1 MENEYRKRI
10 ADQLLNECLDSAGA
24 VLVEGPKWC
33 GKTTTALHGSK
44 SVVYLND
51 PQRQIEY
58 KTTIDVDPTLLFVGE
73 TPHLI
78 DEWQD
83 APKLWDVARF
93 LVDRRGKSGQ
103 FIFTGSAVPADTSQI
118 KHSGAGRFAW
128 LKMRPMSLYESNES
142 NGLISLKSLFDRN
155 FGPKSGRAP
164 RMSLRDMAFLMCR
177 GGWPGSLDKLAVS
190 SLKVPKHYID
200 AVASTDISRV
210 DGVKRDASFTK
221 RLLRSYARHQG
232 AQASIATLRKDLLAN
247 GQDSISDD
255 TVTSYIEALKKI
267 FVIEDMPAW
276 NPNLRSQTALRT
288 SDTRYFV
295 DPSLATAALGLG
307 PDDLM
312 EDLNT
317 FGLLFETLCVRDL
330 RVYADALDGQVF
342 HYRDKTGLECDAV
355 VHLRNGQYGLVEIK
369 LGGENLIN
377 EGIKTL
383 QNLTKKID
391 TQRMSEPS
399 FRMILTAVGTFAYQR
414 PDDGIWVVPIAALK
428 N

>member
-10 ADQLLNECLDSAGA
+10 ADQLLKECLDSAGA

-33 GKTTTALHGSK
+33 GKTTTALHSSK

-51 PQRQIEY
+51 PQRELEY
-58 KTTIDVDPTLLFVGE
+58 KTAIDVDPTLLFAGE

-103 FIFTGSAVPADTSQI
+103 FIFTGSAVPADTSRI

-128 LKMRPMSLYESNES
+128 LKMRPMSLYESSES
-142 NGLISLKSLFDRN
+142 NGLISLASLFNRN
-155 FGPKSGRAP
+155 IQPESGKAP
-164 RMSLRDMAFLMCR
+164 RMSLRDMAYLMCR
-177 GGWPGSLDKLAVS
+177 GGWPGSLSKLPVS
-190 SLKVPKHYID
+190 ALKVPQHYID

-210 DGVKRDASFTK
+210 DGVKRDPSFTK

-247 GQDSISDD
+247 GQDSMSED

-267 FVIEDMPAW
+267 FVVEDMPAW

-295 DPSLATAALGLG
+295 GS
-307 PDDLM
+307 
-312 EDLNT
+312 
-317 FGLLFETLCVRDL
+317 
-330 RVYADALDGQVF
+330 
-342 HYRDKTGLECDAV
+342 
-355 VHLRNGQYGLVEIK
+355 I
-369 LGGENLIN
+369 
-377 EGIKTL
+377 
-383 QNLTKKID
+383 
-391 TQRMSEPS
+391 
-399 FRMILTAVGTFAYQR
+399 
-414 PDDGIWVVPIAALK
+414 
-428 N
+428 

>member
-1 MENEYRKRI
+1 MENEYRSRI

-33 GKTTTALHGSK
+33 GKTTTALHSAK
-44 SVVYLND
+44 SVIYLND
-51 PQRQIEY
+51 PQREVEY
-58 KTTIDVDPTLLFVGE
+58 KTAIGVDPTMLFEGE

-78 DEWQD
+78 DEWQE

-142 NGLISLKSLFDRN
+142 NGLISLKSLFDSN
-155 FGPKSGRAP
+155 LEPKSGRAP

-267 FVIEDMPAW
+267 FVIEDMSAW

>member
-10 ADQLLNECLDSAGA
+10 ADQLLKECLDSAGA

-33 GKTTTALHGSK
+33 GKTTTALHSSK

-51 PQRQIEY
+51 PQREIEY
-58 KTTIDVDPTLLFVGE
+58 KTAIDVDPTLLFAGE

-142 NGLISLKSLFDRN
+142 NGLISLASLFNRN
-155 FGPKSGRAP
+155 IQPESGKAP
-164 RMSLRDMAFLMCR
+164 LMSLRDMAYLMCR
-177 GGWPGSLDKLAVS
+177 GGWPGSLSKLPVS
-190 SLKVPKHYID
+190 ALKVPQHYID

-210 DGVKRDASFTK
+210 DGVKRDPSFTK

-247 GQDSISDD
+247 GQDSMSED

-267 FVIEDMPAW
+267 FVVEDMPAW

-317 FGLLFETLCVRDL
+317 YGLLFETLCVRDL

-377 EGIKTL
+377 EGVKTL
-383 QNLTKKID
+383 LNLTKKID
-391 TQRMSEPS
+391 TKRMPEPS
-399 FRMILTAVGTFAYQR
+399 FRMILTAAGEFAYQR
-414 PDDGIWVVPIAALK
+414 ADEIWVVPIAALK

>member
-1 MENEYRKRI
+1 MDGEYRKRI
-10 ADQLLNECLDSAGA
+10 ADQLLKECLDSAGA

-33 GKTTTALHGSK
+33 GKTTTAIHSAK
-44 SVVYLND
+44 SVIYLND
-51 PQRQIEY
+51 PKKALEY
-58 KTTIDVDPTLLFVGE
+58 KTAIDVDPTLLFEGE
-73 TPHLI
+73 VPHLI
-78 DEWQD
+78 DEWQE
-83 APKLWDVARF
+83 APELWDTARF
-93 LVDRRGKSGQ
+93 LVDMRKKWGQ
-103 FIFTGSAVPADTSQI
+103 FIFTGSAVPADTSKI

-128 LKMRPMSLYESNES
+128 LKMRPMSLYESEES
-142 NGLISLKSLFDRN
+142 NGLISLDKLFSPIHK
-155 FGPKSGRAP
+155 PKSGRAP
-164 RMSLRDMAFLMCR
+164 RMSLRDMAYLMCR
-177 GGWPGSLDKLAVS
+177 GGWPGSLDTLAVS
-190 SLKVPKHYID
+190 ALKVPKHYLD

-210 DGVKRDASFTK
+210 DGVKRDPSFTK

-232 AQASIATLRKDLLAN
+232 AQASIATLKKDLLSN
-247 GQDSISDD
+247 GQESISED
-255 TVTSYIEALKKI
+255 TITSYIDALKKI

-317 FGLLFETLCVRDL
+317 YGLLFETLCVRDL

-369 LGGENLIN
+369 LGGETLIN
-377 EGIKTL
+377 EGVKTL
-383 QNLTKKID
+383 NCLAQKID
-391 TQRMSEPS
+391 TVKMREPS
-399 FRMILTAVGTFAYQR
+399 FKMILTAVGEFAYCR
-414 PDDGIWVVPIAALK
+414 KDGIWIVPIAALK

>member
-10 ADQLLNECLDSAGA
+10 ADQLLKECLDSAGA

-33 GKTTTALHGSK
+33 GKTTTALHSSK

-51 PQRQIEY
+51 PQRELEY
-58 KTTIDVDPTLLFVGE
+58 KTAIDVDPTLLFAGE

-103 FIFTGSAVPADTSQI
+103 FIFTGSAVPADTSRI

-128 LKMRPMSLYESNES
+128 LKMRPMSLYESSES
-142 NGLISLKSLFDRN
+142 NGLISLASLFNRN
-155 FGPKSGRAP
+155 IQPESGKAP
-164 RMSLRDMAFLMCR
+164 RMSLRDMAYLMCR
-177 GGWPGSLDKLAVS
+177 GGWPGSLSKLPVS
-190 SLKVPKHYID
+190 ALKVPQHYID

-210 DGVKRDASFTK
+210 DGVKRDSSFTK

-247 GQDSISDD
+247 GQDSMSED

-267 FVIEDMPAW
+267 FVVEDMPAW

-317 FGLLFETLCVRDL
+317 YGLLFETLCVRDL

-377 EGIKTL
+377 EGVKTL
-383 QNLTKKID
+383 LSLTKKID
-391 TQRMSEPS
+391 TERMREPS
-399 FRMILTAVGTFAYQR
+399 FRMILTAVGEFAYQR
-414 PDDGIWVVPIAALK
+414 ADGIWVVPVAALK

>member
-10 ADQLLNECLDSAGA
+10 ADQLLKECLDSAGA

-33 GKTTTALHGSK
+33 GKTTTALHSSK

-51 PQRQIEY
+51 PQRELEY
-58 KTTIDVDPTLLFVGE
+58 KTAIDVDPTLLFAGE

-103 FIFTGSAVPADTSQI
+103 FIFTGSAVPADTSRI

-128 LKMRPMSLYESNES
+128 LKMRPMSLYESSES
-142 NGLISLKSLFDRN
+142 NGLISLASLFNRN
-155 FGPKSGRAP
+155 IQPESGKVP
-164 RMSLRDMAFLMCR
+164 RMSLRDMAYLMCR
-177 GGWPGSLDKLAVS
+177 GGWPGSLSKLPVS
-190 SLKVPKHYID
+190 ALKVPQHYID

-210 DGVKRDASFTK
+210 DGVKRDPSFTK

-247 GQDSISDD
+247 GQDSMSED

-267 FVIEDMPAW
+267 FVVEDMPAW

-317 FGLLFETLCVRDL
+317 YGLLFETLCVRDL

-377 EGIKTL
+377 EGVKTL
-383 QNLTKKID
+383 LSLTKKID
-391 TQRMSEPS
+391 TERMREPS
-399 FRMILTAVGTFAYQR
+399 FRMILTAVGEFAYQR
-414 PDDGIWVVPIAALK
+414 ADGIWVVPVAALK

>member
-10 ADQLLNECLDSAGA
+10 ADQLLKECLDSAGA

-33 GKTTTALHGSK
+33 GKTTTALHSSK

-51 PQRQIEY
+51 PQRELEY
-58 KTTIDVDPTLLFVGE
+58 KTAIDVDPTLLFAGE

-103 FIFTGSAVPADTSQI
+103 FIFTGSAVPADTSRI

-128 LKMRPMSLYESNES
+128 LKMRPMSLYESSES
-142 NGLISLKSLFDRN
+142 NGLISLASLFNRN
-155 FGPKSGRAP
+155 IQPESGKAP
-164 RMSLRDMAFLMCR
+164 RMSLRDMAYLMCR
-177 GGWPGSLDKLAVS
+177 GGWPGSLSKLPVS
-190 SLKVPKHYID
+190 ALKVPQHYID

-210 DGVKRDASFTK
+210 DGVKRNPSFTK

-247 GQDSISDD
+247 GQDSMSED

-267 FVIEDMPAW
+267 FVVEDMPAW

-317 FGLLFETLCVRDL
+317 YGLLFETLCVRDL

-377 EGIKTL
+377 EGVKTL
-383 QNLTKKID
+383 LSLTKKID
-391 TQRMSEPS
+391 TERMREPS
-399 FRMILTAVGTFAYQR
+399 FRMILTAVGEFAYQR
-414 PDDGIWVVPIAALK
+414 ADGIWVVPVAALK

>member
-10 ADQLLNECLDSAGA
+10 ADQLLKECLDSAGA

-33 GKTTTALHGSK
+33 GKTTTALHSSK

-51 PQRQIEY
+51 PQREIEY
-58 KTTIDVDPTLLFVGE
+58 KTAIDVDPTLLFAGE

-142 NGLISLKSLFDRN
+142 NGLISLSSLFNRN
-155 FGPKSGRAP
+155 IQPESGKAP
-164 RMSLRDMAFLMCR
+164 RVSLRDMAYLMCR
-177 GGWPGSLDKLAVS
+177 GGWPGSLSKLPVS
-190 SLKVPKHYID
+190 ALKVPQHYID

-210 DGVKRDASFTK
+210 DGVKRDPSFTK

-247 GQDSISDD
+247 GQDSMSED

-267 FVIEDMPAW
+267 FVVEDMPAW

-317 FGLLFETLCVRDL
+317 YGLLFETLCVRDL

-377 EGIKTL
+377 EGVKTL
-383 QNLTKKID
+383 LSLTKKID
-391 TQRMSEPS
+391 TERMREPS
-399 FRMILTAVGTFAYQR
+399 FRMILTAVGEFAYQR
-414 PDDGIWVVPIAALK
+414 ADGIWVVPIAALK

>member
-10 ADQLLNECLDSAGA
+10 ADQLLKECLDSAGA

-33 GKTTTALHGSK
+33 GKTTTALHSSK

-51 PQRQIEY
+51 PQRELEY
-58 KTTIDVDPTLLFVGE
+58 KTAIDVDPTLLFAGE

-103 FIFTGSAVPADTSQI
+103 FIFTGSAVPADTSRI

-128 LKMRPMSLYESNES
+128 LKMRPMSLYESSES
-142 NGLISLKSLFDRN
+142 NGLISLASLFNRN
-155 FGPKSGRAP
+155 IQPESGKAP
-164 RMSLRDMAFLMCR
+164 RMSLRDMAYLMCR
-177 GGWPGSLDKLAVS
+177 GGWPGSLSKLPVS
-190 SLKVPKHYID
+190 ALKVPQHYID

-210 DGVKRDASFTK
+210 DGVKRDPSFTK

-247 GQDSISDD
+247 GQDSMSED

-267 FVIEDMPAW
+267 FVVEDMPAW

-317 FGLLFETLCVRDL
+317 YGLLFETLCVRDL

-377 EGIKTL
+377 EGVKTL
-383 QNLTKKID
+383 LSLTKKID
-391 TQRMSEPS
+391 TERMREPS
-399 FRMILTAVGTFAYQR
+399 FRMILTAVGEFAYQR
-414 PDDGIWVVPIAALK
+414 ADGIWVVPVAALK